1 MYDKTVRRRR
11 AVLVLLV
18 AISLG
23 LLTAYFG
30 EPPGGRLH
38 GVQGGFLTVLSPV
51 QDGAN
56 KALKPVRDLLGWV
69 GDTLHARSQRD
80 QLRKQL
86 QLARSQ
92 GIQGDYAQ
100 RELVAL
106 QRQLG
111 LDRRLTLSRYSPV
124 NASVIGR
131 SPNVWFSTIQI
142 DRGSSSGVHV
152 DDPVIDGDGLV
163 GTVSTV
169 ASDGAVVKLI
179 TDSTSG
185 VSALV
190 NATGAPG
197 IVQPE
202 VGNPTVLLLQDILS
216 SERVRVGDDVVTS
229 GTISDRGRSLF
240 PPLIPIGKVTK
251 VDNQNTDKA
260 IEVRPFATLRR
271 LDTVQVLNGTQGVH
285 APSHVSAALAGL
297 AGPGKEPPAAGGTAA
312 GGQTASTGPGAGP

>member
-1 MYDKTVRRRR
+1 M
-11 AVLVLLV
+11 LILLV
-18 AISLG
+18 VISLG

-30 EPPGGRLH
+30 EPTGGRLH
-38 GVQGGFLTVLSPV
+38 GVQRGFLTVLSPV

-56 KALKPVRDLLGWV
+56 KALKPVRDLFGWV

-86 QLARSQ
+86 QLARGQ

-100 RELVAL
+100 RELIAL
-106 QRQLG
+106 QRQMG
-111 LDRRLTLSRYSPV
+111 LDRRLSLSRYSPV

-142 DRGSSSGVHV
+142 DKGSSSGVHV
-152 DDPVIDGDGLV
+152 DDPVINGDGLV

-169 ASDGAVVKLI
+169 ASNGAVVKLI
-179 TDSTSG
+179 TDSSSG
-185 VSALV
+185 VSAIV
-190 NATGAPG
+190 NATGSPG
-197 IVQPE
+197 IVVPE
-202 VGNPTVLLLQDILS
+202 VGNPTVLLLQYIPA

-229 GTISDRGRSLF
+229 GTISDQGRSLF
-240 PPLIPIGKVTK
+240 PPLIPVGKVTK
-251 VDNQNTDKA
+251 VDNQNMNKA

-285 APSHVSAALAGL
+285 APSHASAALAGL
-297 AGPGKEPPAAGGTAA
+297 PAVGKEPPAAGGTAS
-312 GGQTASTGPGAGP
+312 GGQTASAGTGGP